1 MFPSLKQTL
10 IFVSFAIITRYF
22 ITMYHFLGY
31 SKTLTYNDASCKLH
45 SPTDLHGSE
54 DMAIGK
60 EGLLF
65 MTSGDLHNVFE
76 HGSNAAK
83 PGGIWA
89 FNINPYVDQRWVNSP
104 QRLPLNGF
112 DQELHGFHGHGFYI
126 SNQTDRLYVVNHA
139 HTYSGIEIFRIE
151 YNGIGRLPT
160 LQYESTIGGDGLT
173 FKRGTINDVIEGGEE
188 INEIYVTTWLPNAL
202 PPNGKKSKQKT
213 TSEIMGLL
221 DNLSVQLFGIKKT
234 EVLRCVRNSQK
245 ISWDCNA
252 ATATKFVGANGITV
266 SPDRSQIYVN
276 DAPMR
281 SLSIFSRNNKDGSL
295 DFLQKIDTIDIIDN
309 IEYLQDD
316 TIIMGSIP
324 KPYQYSIDREIL
336 GKTDVP
342 VAGGAVVAS
351 KNKDTNE
358 WSVKRLVTH
367 DGELLSQISCAA
379 VWDKKIFM
387 GSPFSLGF
395 LECSL
400 E

>member
-1 MFPSLKQTL
+1 MFYLL
-10 IFVSFAIITRYF
+10 IAITTRYF

-31 SKTLTYNDASCKLH
+31 SNELTYNDASCKLLA
-45 SPTDLHGSE
+45 PKDLHGSE
-54 DMAIGK
+54 DMTIGK

-89 FNINPYVDQRWVNSP
+89 YNINPYTDQRWVNSP

-112 DQELHGFHGHGFYI
+112 DQDLHGFHGHGFYI
-126 SNQTDRLYVVNHA
+126 SNETDRLYVVNHA
-139 HTYSGIEIFRIE
+139 HAYSGIEIFHIE

-160 LQYESTIGGDGLT
+160 LQYESTIGGAGLT
-173 FKRGTINDVIEGGEE
+173 FGRGTINDVIEGGNE

-202 PPNGKKSKQKT
+202 PAEGKQSKAKT
-213 TSEIMGLL
+213 MSETMGLL
-221 DNLSVQLFGIKKT
+221 DNLSVQLLGIKKT
-234 EVLRCVRNSQK
+234 EVLRCVRNNK
-245 ISWDCNA
+245 EKTWNCNS

-266 SPDRSQIYVN
+266 SPNRLKVYVN

-281 SLSIFSRNNKDGSL
+281 SLSIFDRKDDGSL
-295 DFLQKIDTIDIIDN
+295 HLLEEIDTIDIMDN

-324 KPYQYSIDREIL
+324 KPYQYAIDREIL

-342 VAGGAVVAS
+342 VSGGAVVAS
-351 KNKDTNE
+351 KNKETDAWVVE
-358 WSVKRLVTH
+358 RLVTH
-367 DGELLSQISCAA
+367 DGKLLSQISSAA
-379 VWDKKIFM
+379 VWGKTVFM

-400 E
+400 EKGLE